1 LGLTVKDFAKTLKIK
16 DDALLER
23 MKAAGLSHSK
33 ASDEITPADKLA
45 ILKSLKERKGSTSS
59 SVTSSSSSGGVTVKS
74 KGTLSQPTS
83 STPSSSEGLTDNIEA
98 KRQAA
103 AENLKEQQQKRED
116 QIKEAI
122 RLKQEQQQAA
132 KKSPQQK
139 SSPHQKPQSR
149 VNIKDQLSRAAKD
162 YSRRETS
169 FNEVTEHQFAKPV
182 EFIKRD
188 IEVPEMIQVGE
199 LAKLMFIKG
208 GEVVKVLM
216 SLGVAASINDSIDQ
230 ETGIL
235 VAEELGH
242 NGIALNDS
250 SVEDEIIG
258 NINYSDN
265 PKARAPVI
273 TVMGHVD
280 HGKTTLLDFIRKTKV
295 VDGEAGGITQHIG
308 AYQVP
313 VGDSVITFIDTPGHA
328 AFSSM
333 RARGAN
339 TTDIVI
345 LVVAA
350 NDGVMPQTEEAINH
364 AKAAGVSIVV
374 AINKMDLQG
383 ADVERIKGDLAAKD
397 LTPEDWGGNIQMVPV
412 SALKGDGVD
421 KLLEAVILESEL
433 LELRAHYEG
442 QAQGV
447 VIESELDKFRGAV
460 ATLLIQNGTLKV
472 GDMVVCG
479 AAIGKVKSIIGSD
492 GGKLKSAEPSFA
504 VEILGLSSVPNA
516 GETFQVVKNDKEA
529 REIAAFRES
538 KIKDRKVLK
547 QRDESLGNI
556 FESMGQSDKKVL
568 NVILKSD
575 VAGTSEAIVAALA
588 DIGNDDASI
597 KVVAS
602 GVGGIT
608 ESDANLALATDSMIL
623 GFNVRTDN
631 AAKKVVESEEMVL
644 SYHSIIYELID
655 EVKARLSG
663 LLDPIIKEE
672 IVGTAEVLEVFNSP
686 KFGQVAGCM
695 VIEGSIF
702 KSKPVRVLR
711 DDVVIHQGELDSL
724 RRFKDDVGEVKSGT
738 ECGVGIKNYKDIR
751 PGDKVEVFDRKEE
764 AQSIS

>member
-1 LGLTVKDFAKTLKIK
+1 MGLTVKDFAKTLKIK

-45 ILKSLKERKGSTSS
+45 ILKSLKERKGSTSA

-132 KKSPQQK
+132 KKSQQQK
-139 SSPHQKPQSR
+139 STPQQKPQSR

-169 FNEVTEHQFAKPV
+169 FNEGTEHQFAKPV
-182 EFIKRD
+182 EFIQRD

-216 SLGVAASINDSIDQ
+216 SLGVAASINDSIYQ

-258 NINYSDN
+258 NINYSDT
-265 PKARAPVI
+265 PKSRAPVI

-339 TTDIVI
+339 TTDVVI

-364 AKAAGVSIVV
+364 ARAAGVSIVV

-433 LELRAHYEG
+433 LELKAHYQG

-460 ATLLIQNGTLKV
+460 ATLLVQNGTLKV

-479 AAIGKVKSIIGSD
+479 SATGKVKSIIGSD
-492 GGKLKSAEPSFA
+492 GSKLKFAEPSFA
-504 VEILGLSSVPNA
+504 VEILGLSSVPDA

-529 REIAAFRES
+529 REIASFRES
-538 KIKDRKVLK
+538 KLKDRKVLK

-602 GVGGIT
+602 GVGGIS
-608 ESDANLALATDSMIL
+608 ESDANLALATDSIIL

-631 AAKKVVESEEMVL
+631 AAKKVVEGEELVL

-672 IVGTAEVLEVFNSP
+672 IVVTAEVLEVFNSP

-695 VIEGSIF
+695 VIEGSIL

-764 AQSIS
+764 DQSI

>member
-1 LGLTVKDFAKTLKIK
+1 MGLTVKDFAKTLKIK

-33 ASDEITPADKLA
+33 TSDEITPADKLA
-45 ILKSLKERKGSTSS
+45 ILKSLKERKSSGSS
-59 SVTSSSSSGGVTVKS
+59 SVTSSSSKGGVTVKS
-74 KGTLSQPTS
+74 KGTLSQPS
-83 STPSSSEGLTDNIEA
+83 SASGSSEGLTDNIEA

-122 RLKQEQQQAA
+122 RLKQEQQAS
-132 KKSPQQK
+132 KKLKQQK
-139 SSPHQKPQSR
+139 TATQQKPQPR
-149 VNIKDQLSRAAKD
+149 VNVKDQLSRAAMD

-169 FNEVTEHQFAKPV
+169 FNDGTEHQFAKPA

-188 IEVPEMIQVGE
+188 VEVPEMIQVGE

-216 SLGVAASINDSIDQ
+216 SMGVAASINDSIDQ

-242 NGIALNDS
+242 NGIALSDS

-258 NINYSDN
+258 NINYLDT
-265 PKARAPVI
+265 PKTRAPVI

-339 TTDIVI
+339 TTDVVI

-383 ADVERIKGDLAAKD
+383 ADLERIKGDLAAKD

-421 KLLEAVILESEL
+421 KLLEAIVLESEL
-433 LELRAHYEG
+433 LELKAHYEG

-460 ATLLIQNGTLKV
+460 ATLLVQNGTLKV

-479 AAIGKVKSIIGSD
+479 SAIGKVKSIISSD
-492 GGKLKSAEPSFA
+492 GSKLKSAEPSFA
-504 VEILGLSSVPNA
+504 VEILGLSTVPDA

-529 REIAAFRES
+529 REIAEFRES
-538 KIKDRKVLK
+538 KLKDRKVLK

-556 FESMGQSDKKVL
+556 FESMGQSDKKIL

-602 GVGGIT
+602 GVGGIS
-608 ESDANLALATDSMIL
+608 ESDANLALATESIIL
-623 GFNVRTDN
+623 GFNVRSDN
-631 AAKKVVESEEMVL
+631 AAKKIVESEEMVL

-663 LLDPIIKEE
+663 LLDPIINEE
-672 IVGTAEVLEVFNSP
+672 IIGMAEVLEVFNSP
-686 KFGQVAGCM
+686 KFGQVAGCS
-695 VIEGSIF
+695 VVEGSIL

>member
-1 LGLTVKDFAKTLKIK
+1 MGLTVKDFAKTLKIK

-23 MKAAGLSHSK
+23 MKDAGLSHSK
-33 ASDEITPADKLA
+33 SSDEITPADKLA
-45 ILKSLKERKGSTSS
+45 ILKSLKERKSAGSS
-59 SVTSSSSSGGVTVKS
+59 SVTSSSSSGVTVKS
-74 KGTLSQPTS
+74 KGTLSKPAS
-83 STPSSSEGLTDNIEA
+83 SVPSSSEGLTDNIEA

-122 RLKQEQQQAA
+122 RLKQEQQQE
-132 KKSPQQK
+132 KKSQQQK
-139 SSPHQKPQSR
+139 TATQAKPQSR
-149 VNIKDQLSRAAKD
+149 VNVKDQLSRAAKD

-169 FNEVTEHQFAKPV
+169 FNEGSEHQFAKPA

-216 SLGVAASINDSIDQ
+216 SMGVAASINDSIDQ

-265 PKARAPVI
+265 PKTRAPVI

-313 VGDSVITFIDTPGHA
+313 IKDSVITFIDTPGHA

-339 TTDIVI
+339 TTDVVI

-374 AINKMDLQG
+374 AINKMDLQD
-383 ADVERIKGDLAAKD
+383 ADLERIKGDLAAKE

-421 KLLEAVILESEL
+421 KLLEAVALEAEL
-433 LELRAHYEG
+433 LELKAHFKG

-447 VIESELDKFRGAV
+447 VIESELDKFRGSV

-472 GDMVVCG
+472 GDMVVSG
-479 AAIGKVKSIIGSD
+479 SAVGKVKSIIGSD
-492 GGKLKSAEPSFA
+492 GSKLKSAEPSFA
-504 VEILGLSSVPNA
+504 VEILGLSGVPNA
-516 GETFQVVKNDKEA
+516 GENFQVVKNDKEA
-529 REIAAFRES
+529 REIAEFRES
-538 KIKDRKVLK
+538 KLKDRKVLK

-556 FESMGQSDKKVL
+556 FESMGQSDKKIL

-575 VAGTSEAIVAALA
+575 VAGTSEAIVAALS

-602 GVGGIT
+602 GVGGIS
-608 ESDANLALATDSMIL
+608 ESDANLALATDSILL
-623 GFNVRTDN
+623 GFNVRADN
-631 AAKKVVESEEMVL
+631 AAKKIIEGEEILL

-655 EVKARLSG
+655 EAKVRLSG

-672 IVGTAEVLEVFNSP
+672 IVGTAEVLEIFNSP

-695 VIEGSIF
+695 VIEGSIL

-764 AQSIS
+764 AQSIV

>member
-1 LGLTVKDFAKTLKIK
+1 MGLTVKDFAKTLKIK
-16 DDALLER
+16 DEALLER

-33 ASDEITPADKLA
+33 SSDEITPADKLA
-45 ILKSLKERKGSTSS
+45 ILKSLKERKGSSAS
-59 SVTSSSSSGGVTVKS
+59 PVTSSSSSGGVKVKS

-83 STPSSSEGLTDNIEA
+83 PSPSSSDGLNDNIEA

-122 RLKQEQQQAA
+122 RIKQEQQQAA
-132 KKSPQQK
+132 KKAQQPK
-139 SSPHQKPQSR
+139 PASQQKPQPR
-149 VNIKDQLSRAAKD
+149 VNVKDQLSRAAKD

-169 FNEVTEHQFAKPV
+169 FNEGTEHQFAKPI

-188 IEVPEMIQVGE
+188 IEVPDMIQVGE

-216 SLGVAASINDSIDQ
+216 SMGVAASINDSIDQ

-242 NGIALNDS
+242 NGIALSDS

-258 NINYSDN
+258 NINYTDT

-313 VGDSVITFIDTPGHA
+313 VDDSVITFIDTPGHA

-412 SALKGDGVD
+412 SALQGDGVD
-421 KLLEAVILESEL
+421 KLLEAVVLESEL
-433 LELRAHYEG
+433 LELKAHYEG

-460 ATLLIQNGTLKV
+460 ATLLVQNGTLKV

-479 AAIGKVKSIIGSD
+479 SAIGKVKSIISSD
-492 GGKLKSAEPSFA
+492 GNKLKSAAPSFA
-504 VEILGLSSVPNA
+504 VEILGLSSVPDA

-529 REIAAFRES
+529 REIAEFREN

-575 VAGTSEAIVAALA
+575 VAGTSEAIVGALS

-602 GVGGIT
+602 GVGGIS
-608 ESDANLALATDSMIL
+608 ESDANLALATESIIL
-623 GFNVRTDN
+623 GFNVRSDS
-631 AAKKVVESEEMVL
+631 AAKKIVESEEIIL

-663 LLDPIIKEE
+663 LLDPIVKEE
-672 IVGTAEVLEVFNSP
+672 IVGIAEVLEVFNSP
-686 KFGQVAGCM
+686 KFGQVAGC
-695 VIEGSIF
+695 VVEEGSIF
-702 KSKPVRVLR
+702 KNKPVRVLR

-751 PGDKVEVFDRKEE
+751 TGDKIEVFDRKEE
-764 AQSIS
+764 AQSI

>member
-1 LGLTVKDFAKTLKIK
+1 MELTVKDFAKTLKIK

-33 ASDEITPADKLA
+33 SSDKITPADKLA
-45 ILKSLKERKGSTSS
+45 ILKSLKERKSS
-59 SVTSSSSSGGVTVKS
+59 SASAVTSSSSSGGVTVKS
-74 KGTLSQPTS
+74 KGTLSQPS
-83 STPSSSEGLTDNIEA
+83 ASSSSSSDGLTDNIEA

-122 RLKQEQQQAA
+122 RIKQEQQQAA
-132 KKSPQQK
+132 KKGQQLK
-139 SSPHQKPQSR
+139 STSQQKPQPR
-149 VNIKDQLSRAAKD
+149 VNVKDQLSRAAKD

-169 FNEVTEHQFAKPV
+169 FNEGTEHQFAKPV

-216 SLGVAASINDSIDQ
+216 SMGVAASINDSIDQ

-242 NGIALNDS
+242 NGIALSDS

-258 NINYSDN
+258 NINYTDT
-265 PKARAPVI
+265 PKTRAPVI

-313 VGDSVITFIDTPGHA
+313 VGNSVITFIDTPGHA

-339 TTDIVI
+339 TTDVVI

-383 ADVERIKGDLAAKD
+383 ADLERIKGDLAAKD

-412 SALKGDGVD
+412 SALQGDGVD
-421 KLLEAVILESEL
+421 KLLEAVVLESEL
-433 LELRAHYEG
+433 LELKAHYEG

-460 ATLLIQNGTLKV
+460 ATLLVQNGTLKV

-479 AAIGKVKSIIGSD
+479 SAVGKVKSIISSD
-492 GGKLKSAEPSFA
+492 GSKLKSAEPSFA

-529 REIAAFRES
+529 REIAEFREN

-575 VAGTSEAIVAALA
+575 VAGTSEAIVAAMS

-602 GVGGIT
+602 GVGGIS
-608 ESDANLALATDSMIL
+608 ESDANLALATESIIL
-623 GFNVRTDN
+623 GFNVRSDS
-631 AAKKVVESEEMVL
+631 AAKKIVESEDLIL

-663 LLDPIIKEE
+663 LLDPIVKEE
-672 IVGTAEVLEVFNSP
+672 IVGIAEVLEVFNSP

-695 VIEGSIF
+695 VEEGSIL
-702 KSKPVRVLR
+702 KNKPVRVLR
-711 DDVVIHQGELDSL
+711 DDIVIHQGELDSL

-764 AQSIS
+764 AQSI

>member
-1 LGLTVKDFAKTLKIK
+1 MGLTVKDFAKTLKIK

-45 ILKSLKERKGSTSS
+45 ILKSLKERKGSTSA

-122 RLKQEQQQAA
+122 RLKQEQQQAT
-132 KKSPQQK
+132 KKSQQQK
-139 SSPHQKPQSR
+139 STPQQKPQSR

-169 FNEVTEHQFAKPV
+169 FNEGTEHQFAKPV

-258 NINYSDN
+258 NINYSDT
-265 PKARAPVI
+265 PKSRAPVI

-339 TTDIVI
+339 TTDVVI

-364 AKAAGVSIVV
+364 ARAAGVSIVV

-383 ADVERIKGDLAAKD
+383 ADIERIKGDLAAKD

-433 LELRAHYEG
+433 LELKAHYQG
-442 QAQGV
+442 PAQGV

-460 ATLLIQNGTLKV
+460 ATLLVQNGTLKV

-479 AAIGKVKSIIGSD
+479 SAIGKVKSIIGSD
-492 GGKLKSAEPSFA
+492 GSKLKSAEPSFA
-504 VEILGLSSVPNA
+504 VEILGLSSVPDA

-529 REIAAFRES
+529 REIASFRES
-538 KIKDRKVLK
+538 KLKDRKVLK

-556 FESMGQSDKKVL
+556 FESMANQIKKFKCY
-568 NVILKSD
+568 LKSD

-602 GVGGIT
+602 GVGGIS
-608 ESDANLALATDSMIL
+608 ESDANLALATDSIIL

-631 AAKKVVESEEMVL
+631 AAKKVVEGEELVL

-695 VIEGSIF
+695 VIDGSIL

-751 PGDKVEVFDRKEE
+751 SGDKVEVFDRKEE
-764 AQSIS
+764 AQSI

>member
-1 LGLTVKDFAKTLKIK
+1 MGLTVKDFAKTLKIK

-33 ASDEITPADKLA
+33 TSDEITPADKLA
-45 ILKSLKERKGSTSS
+45 ILKSLKERKSSGSS
-59 SVTSSSSSGGVTVKS
+59 SVTSSSSKGGVTVKS
-74 KGTLSQPTS
+74 KGTLSQPS
-83 STPSSSEGLTDNIEA
+83 SASGSSEGLTDNIEA

-122 RLKQEQQQAA
+122 RLKQEQQAS
-132 KKSPQQK
+132 KKSKQQK
-139 SSPHQKPQSR
+139 TATQQKPQPR
-149 VNIKDQLSRAAKD
+149 VNVKDQLSRAAMD

-169 FNEVTEHQFAKPV
+169 FNDGTEHQFAKPA

-188 IEVPEMIQVGE
+188 VEVPEMIQVGE

-216 SLGVAASINDSIDQ
+216 SMGVAASINDSIDQ

-242 NGIALNDS
+242 NGIALSDS

-258 NINYSDN
+258 NINYLDT
-265 PKARAPVI
+265 PKTRAPVI

-339 TTDIVI
+339 TTDVVI

-383 ADVERIKGDLAAKD
+383 ADLERIKGDLAAKD

-421 KLLEAVILESEL
+421 KLLEAIVLESEL
-433 LELRAHYEG
+433 LELKAHYEG

-460 ATLLIQNGTLKV
+460 ATLLVQNGTLKV

-479 AAIGKVKSIIGSD
+479 SAIGKVKSIISSD
-492 GGKLKSAEPSFA
+492 GSKLKSAEPSFA
-504 VEILGLSSVPNA
+504 VEILGLSTVPDA

-529 REIAAFRES
+529 REIAEFRES
-538 KIKDRKVLK
+538 KLKDRKVLK

-556 FESMGQSDKKVL
+556 FESMGQSDKKIL

-602 GVGGIT
+602 GVGGIS
-608 ESDANLALATDSMIL
+608 ESDANLALATESIIL
-623 GFNVRTDN
+623 GFNVRSDN
-631 AAKKVVESEEMVL
+631 AAKKIVESEEMVL

-663 LLDPIIKEE
+663 LLDPIINEE
-672 IVGTAEVLEVFNSP
+672 IIGMAEVLEVFNSP
-686 KFGQVAGCM
+686 KFGQVAGCS
-695 VIEGSIF
+695 VVEGSIL

>member
-1 LGLTVKDFAKTLKIK
+1 MGLTVKDFAKTLKIK
-16 DDALLER
+16 DDTLLER
-23 MKAAGLSHSK
+23 MRDAGLSHSK
-33 ASDEITPADKLA
+33 SSDEITPADKLA
-45 ILKSLKERKGSTSS
+45 ILKSLKERKSS
-59 SVTSSSSSGGVTVKS
+59 AAPAVASSSGSGGVKVKS
-74 KGTLSQPTS
+74 KGTLSPSTS
-83 STPSSSEGLTDNIEA
+83 SSSSLSDGLTDNIEA

-122 RLKQEQQQAA
+122 RIKQEQQAA
-132 KKSPQQK
+132 KKAQQPK
-139 SSPHQKPQSR
+139 SASHQKPQPR
-149 VNIKDQLSRAAKD
+149 VNVKDQLSRAAKD
-162 YSRRETS
+162 YSKRETS
-169 FNEVTEHQFAKPV
+169 FNDGTEHQFAKPV

-216 SLGVAASINDSIDQ
+216 SMGVAASINDSIDQ

-242 NGIALNDS
+242 NGIALSDS

-258 NINYSDN
+258 NINYTDE
-265 PKARAPVI
+265 PQIRAPVI

-295 VDGEAGGITQHIG
+295 ADGEAGGITQHIG

-313 VGDSVITFIDTPGHA
+313 VGNSVITFIDTPGHA

-339 TTDIVI
+339 TTDVVI

-412 SALKGDGVD
+412 SALQGDGVD
-421 KLLEAVILESEL
+421 KLLEAVVLESEL
-433 LELRAHYEG
+433 LELKAHYEG

-460 ATLLIQNGTLKV
+460 ATLLVQNGTLKV

-479 AAIGKVKSIIGSD
+479 SSVGKVKSIISSD
-492 GGKLKSAEPSFA
+492 GSKLKSAEPSFA
-504 VEILGLSSVPNA
+504 VEILGLSSAPEA

-529 REIAAFRES
+529 REIAAFREN

-575 VAGTSEAIVAALA
+575 VAGTSEAIVGALA

-597 KVVAS
+597 KIVAS
-602 GVGGIT
+602 GVGGIS
-608 ESDANLALATDSMIL
+608 ESDANLALATESIIL
-623 GFNVRTDN
+623 GFNVRSDS
-631 AAKKVVESEEMVL
+631 AAKKIVESEDLVL

-663 LLDPIIKEE
+663 LLDPIVKEE
-672 IVGTAEVLEVFNSP
+672 IVGIAVVLEVFNSP

-695 VIEGSIF
+695 VDEGSIL
-702 KSKPVRVLR
+702 KNKPVRVLR

-764 AQSIS
+764 AQSI

>member
-1 LGLTVKDFAKTLKIK
+1 MGLTVKDFAKTLKIK

-23 MKAAGLSHSK
+23 MKDAGLSHSK
-33 ASDEITPADKLA
+33 SSDEITPADKLA
-45 ILKSLKERKGSTSS
+45 ILKSLKERKSAGSS
-59 SVTSSSSSGGVTVKS
+59 SVTSSSSSGVTVKS
-74 KGTLSQPTS
+74 KGTLSKPAS
-83 STPSSSEGLTDNIEA
+83 SVPSSSEGLTDNIEA

-122 RLKQEQQQAA
+122 RLKQEQQQE
-132 KKSPQQK
+132 KKSQQQK
-139 SSPHQKPQSR
+139 TATQAKPQSR
-149 VNIKDQLSRAAKD
+149 VNVKDQLSRAAKD

-169 FNEVTEHQFAKPV
+169 FNEGSEHQFAKPA

-216 SLGVAASINDSIDQ
+216 SMGVAASINDSIDQ

-265 PKARAPVI
+265 PKTRAPVI

-313 VGDSVITFIDTPGHA
+313 IKDSVITFIDTPGHA

-339 TTDIVI
+339 TTDVVI

-374 AINKMDLQG
+374 AINKMDLQD
-383 ADVERIKGDLAAKD
+383 ADLERIKGDLAAKE

-421 KLLEAVILESEL
+421 KLLEAVALEAEL
-433 LELRAHYEG
+433 LELKAHFKG

-447 VIESELDKFRGAV
+447 VIESELDKFRGSV

-472 GDMVVCG
+472 GDMVVSG
-479 AAIGKVKSIIGSD
+479 SAVGKVKSIIGSD
-492 GGKLKSAEPSFA
+492 GSKLKSAEPSFA
-504 VEILGLSSVPNA
+504 VEILGLSGVPNA

-529 REIAAFRES
+529 REIAEFRES
-538 KIKDRKVLK
+538 KLKDRKVLK

-556 FESMGQSDKKVL
+556 FESMGQSDKKIL

-575 VAGTSEAIVAALA
+575 VAGTSEAIVAALS
-588 DIGNDDASI
+588 DISNDDASI

-602 GVGGIT
+602 GVGGIS
-608 ESDANLALATDSMIL
+608 ESDANLALATDSILL
-623 GFNVRTDN
+623 GFNVRADN
-631 AAKKVVESEEMVL
+631 AAKKIIEGEEIML

-655 EVKARLSG
+655 EAKVRLSG

-695 VIEGSIF
+695 VIEGSIL

-764 AQSIS
+764 AQSIA

>member
-1 LGLTVKDFAKTLKIK
+1 MGLTVKDFAKTLKIK

-23 MKAAGLSHSK
+23 MKDAGLSHSK
-33 ASDEITPADKLA
+33 SSDEITPADKLA
-45 ILKSLKERKGSTSS
+45 ILKSLKERKSAGSS
-59 SVTSSSSSGGVTVKS
+59 SVASSSSSGVTVKS
-74 KGTLSQPTS
+74 KGTLSKPAS
-83 STPSSSEGLTDNIEA
+83 SVPSSSKGLTDNIEA

-122 RLKQEQQQAA
+122 RLKQEQQQE
-132 KKSPQQK
+132 KKSQQQK
-139 SSPHQKPQSR
+139 TATQAKPQSR
-149 VNIKDQLSRAAKD
+149 VNVKDQLSRAAED

-169 FNEVTEHQFAKPV
+169 FNEGSEHQFAKPA

-216 SLGVAASINDSIDQ
+216 SMGVAASINDSIDQ

-265 PKARAPVI
+265 PKTRAPVI

-313 VGDSVITFIDTPGHA
+313 IKDSVITFIDTPGHA

-339 TTDIVI
+339 TTDVVI

-374 AINKMDLQG
+374 AINKMDLQD
-383 ADVERIKGDLAAKD
+383 ADLERIKGDLAAKE

-421 KLLEAVILESEL
+421 KLLEAVALEAEL
-433 LELRAHYEG
+433 LELKAHFKG

-447 VIESELDKFRGAV
+447 VIESELDKFRGSV

-472 GDMVVCG
+472 GDMVVSG
-479 AAIGKVKSIIGSD
+479 SAVGKVKSIIGSD
-492 GGKLKSAEPSFA
+492 GSKLKSAEPSFA
-504 VEILGLSSVPNA
+504 VEILGLSGVPNA

-529 REIAAFRES
+529 REIAEFRES
-538 KIKDRKVLK
+538 KLKDRKVLK

-556 FESMGQSDKKVL
+556 FESMGQSDKKIL

-575 VAGTSEAIVAALA
+575 VAGTSEAIVAALS

-602 GVGGIT
+602 GVGGIS
-608 ESDANLALATDSMIL
+608 ESDANLALATDSILL
-623 GFNVRTDN
+623 GFNVRADN
-631 AAKKVVESEEMVL
+631 AAKKIIEGEEILL

-655 EVKARLSG
+655 EAKVRLSG

-695 VIEGSIF
+695 VEEGSIL

-711 DDVVIHQGELDSL
+711 DDVVIHQGEIDSL

-764 AQSIS
+764 AQSIA

>member
-1 LGLTVKDFAKTLKIK
+1 MGLTVKDFAKTLKIK

-23 MKAAGLSHSK
+23 MKAAGLSHSS

-45 ILKSLKERKGSTSS
+45 ILKSLKERKSSGSS
-59 SVTSSSSSGGVTVKS
+59 SVSSSSSSGGVTVKS
-74 KGTLSQPTS
+74 KGTLSQPAS
-83 STPSSSEGLTDNIEA
+83 SAKSSSEGLTDNIEA

-122 RLKQEQQQAA
+122 RLKQEQQQTA
-132 KKSPQQK
+132 KKAQQQK
-139 SSPHQKPQSR
+139 PATQQKPQR
-149 VNIKDQLSRAAKD
+149 RENVKDQLSRAAKD

-169 FNEVTEHQFAKPV
+169 FNEVTEHQFAKPA

-188 IEVPEMIQVGE
+188 VEVPEMIQVGE

-216 SLGVAASINDSIDQ
+216 SMGVAASINDSIDQ

-242 NGIALNDS
+242 NGIALTDS

-258 NINYSDN
+258 NINYIDD
-265 PKARAPVI
+265 PKTRAPVV

-339 TTDIVI
+339 TTDVVI

-383 ADVERIKGDLAAKD
+383 ADEERIKGDLAAND
-397 LTPEDWGGNIQMVPV
+397 LTPEDWGGNIQMIPV

-421 KLLEAVILESEL
+421 KLLEAVVLESEL
-433 LELRAHYEG
+433 LELKAHYEG

-472 GDMVVCG
+472 GDMIVCG
-479 AAIGKVKSIIGSD
+479 SAVGKVKTIISSD
-492 GGKLKSAEPSFA
+492 GCKLKSAEPSFA
-504 VEILGLSSVPNA
+504 VEILGLSSVPDA

-529 REIAAFRES
+529 REIAEFREG
-538 KIKDRKVLK
+538 KLKDRKVLK

-556 FESMGQSDKKVL
+556 FESMGQSDKKIL

-602 GVGGIT
+602 GVGGIS
-608 ESDANLALATDSMIL
+608 ESDANLALASESIIL
-623 GFNVRTDN
+623 GFNVRSDN
-631 AAKKVVESEEMVL
+631 AAKKIIEGEAIAL

-695 VIEGSIF
+695 VVEGSIL

-724 RRFKDDVGEVKSGT
+724 RRFKDDIGEVKSGT

-764 AQSIS
+764 AQTIS

>member
-1 LGLTVKDFAKTLKIK
+1 MGLTVKDFAKTLKIK

-45 ILKSLKERKGSTSS
+45 ILKSLKERKGSTSA

-83 STPSSSEGLTDNIEA
+83 SIPSSSEGLTDNIEA

-132 KKSPQQK
+132 KKSQQQK
-139 SSPHQKPQSR
+139 STPQQKPQSR

-169 FNEVTEHQFAKPV
+169 FNEGTEHQFAKPV

-258 NINYSDN
+258 NINYSDT
-265 PKARAPVI
+265 PKSRAPVI

-339 TTDIVI
+339 TTDVVI

-364 AKAAGVSIVV
+364 ARAAGVSIVV

-433 LELRAHYEG
+433 LELKAHYQG

-447 VIESELDKFRGAV
+447 IIESELDKFRGAV
-460 ATLLIQNGTLKV
+460 ATLLVQNGTLKV

-479 AAIGKVKSIIGSD
+479 SATGKVKSIIGSD
-492 GGKLKSAEPSFA
+492 GSKLKFAEPSFA
-504 VEILGLSSVPNA
+504 VEILGLSSVPDA

-529 REIAAFRES
+529 REIASFRES
-538 KIKDRKVLK
+538 KLKDRKVLK

-602 GVGGIT
+602 GVGGIS
-608 ESDANLALATDSMIL
+608 ESDANLALATDSIIL

-631 AAKKVVESEEMVL
+631 AAKKVVEGEELVL

-695 VIEGSIF
+695 VIEGSIL

-764 AQSIS
+764 AQSI